1 MDIPFFHYDQHG
13 TAIVSLAGLINAL
26 DLTGRDLR
34 DVKLVVNGAGAAS
47 IACVELVK
55 AMGLPH
61 DQAILCDS
69 RGVVYQGREAGKNR
83 GNSAQPVNT
92 TAPPQ
97 EEARASA
104 VRKAEREG
112 KSGERRI
119 QHG

>member
-69 RGVVYQGREAGKNR
+69 RGVVSQGREAGMNPWKSDHAADTR
-83 GNSAQPVNT
+83 
-92 TAPPQ
+92 
-97 EEARASA
+97 AR
-104 VRKAEREG
+104 
-112 KSGERRI
+112 KSVV
-119 QHG
+119 